1 MYRFYNICNFYN
13 NNSFKLSKHFNFSN
27 ILQIKLEEYD
37 IFSSKKLENKNYL
50 MKINYG
56 KIILNF
62 TKGEY
67 KNEIFAE
74 KDKLFE
80 IRGNRDIVLTD
91 KEHYIHINK
100 NVEFLL
106 QSYEKSNF
114 NIYF

>member
-56 KIILNF
+56 KIYLILQ
-62 TKGEY
+62 KVSIKMKY
-67 KNEIFAE
+67 LQK
-74 KDKLFE
+74 K
-80 IRGNRDIVLTD
+80 
-91 KEHYIHINK
+91 INYLK
-100 NVEFLL
+100 
-106 QSYEKSNF
+106 
-114 NIYF
+114 